1 MELLGEFMGE
11 DQDKSIWR
19 YFRNHWHDWFPNLG
33 SRSTFV
39 KQSAAL
45 YDVKRRVHHHLV
57 VKMGVMSDSIH
68 MVDGFPMPVCE
79 PVCEK
84 ARAAHSKCFKGEVD
98 YSYCVSKRR
107 YYYGFE
113 GYPV

>member
-1 MELLGEFMGE
+1 MELVGEFMGE

-45 YDVKRRVHHHLV
+45 LV
-57 VKMGVMSDSIH
+57 LIIGAYLTLSGLYLILFLIEH
-68 MVDGFPMPVCE
+68 GFSFDTQTNFMLGLFVANSLICSGTIWLGLLLG
-79 PVCEK
+79 K
-84 ARAAHSKCFKGEVD
+84 QI
-98 YSYCVSKRR
+98 
-107 YYYGFE
+107 
-113 GYPV
+113 